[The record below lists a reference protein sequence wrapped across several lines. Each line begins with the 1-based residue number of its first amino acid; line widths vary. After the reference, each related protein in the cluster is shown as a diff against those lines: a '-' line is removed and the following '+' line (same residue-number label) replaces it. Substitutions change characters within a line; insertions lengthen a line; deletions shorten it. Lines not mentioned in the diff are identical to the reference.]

1 MSSMIFLLRTI
12 SMKRIELRWMEWR
25 HNKFI
30 NILRLNDKKRYKE
43 WDSMKSY
50 SYLLLLAI
58 KDDLIQFILSILNFK
73 KD

>member
-1 MSSMIFLLRTI
+1 MSIYLKIFQTGVSREV
-12 SMKRIELRWMEWR
+12 RGPWR